1 MIESFEKR
9 QKLPIFAFAASRNYV
24 HDAPPPYT
32 PPSGAWY
39 LAPPPA
45 YSADPNG
52 YGGWVP
58 PTNVFPEQPPRKQSK
73 NVKNSQTLNPCF
85 PANSVYMTESPPPYP
100 GINGYSGYATANG
113 AGGFTV
119 PGGAAGGA
127 SAPNMTSAEAKAAEA
142 AQVQTGY
149 VDPNNPTTAFIPPN
163 DLPPSYDE
171 STKKN
176 N

>member
-1 MIESFEKR
+1 
-9 QKLPIFAFAASRNYV
+9 
-24 HDAPPPYT
+24 
-32 PPSGAWY
+32 
-39 LAPPPA
+39 
-45 YSADPNG
+45 
-52 YGGWVP
+52 
-58 PTNVFPEQPPRKQSK
+58 
-73 NVKNSQTLNPCF
+73 
-85 PANSVYMTESPPPYP
+85 MTESPPPYP

-119 PGGAAGGA
+119 PGGAGGAAGGA